1 MSHFWEAFSELLEN
15 LSNELKGL
23 NFQLLKYNMQYIY
36 STRLTAQ
43 KSLYLCVTVYTGWGI
58 Y

>member
-1 MSHFWEAFSELLEN
+1 
-15 LSNELKGL
+15 
-23 NFQLLKYNMQYIY
+23 MQYIY

-58 Y
+58 YWWCYSWP